1 MPDAS
6 VSHDHGRGQELSSEY
21 EFFSEKCHSGCDLGI
36 VTEKS
41 STTIAPETAPPPSDG
56 DSTAESSGVSNCWG
70 TATED
75 KDFDDLGLPDDLGIY

>member
-21 EFFSEKCHSGCDLGI
+21 DSGCDLGI

-56 DSTAESSGVSNCWG
+56 DSTAESSGLIELNGGILRRLCWPWV
-70 TATED
+70 
-75 KDFDDLGLPDDLGIY
+75 FQLLGALL